1 MVRKPNEKC
10 CICSKPLY
18 RRKFEIKKTKRFSC
32 MKCKS
37 KMYRQ
42 YQVYNQKGLEIG
54 RGWNKGLSKKNGDI
68 LRYGKPRTNI
78 TKQNISKSLKGIQFS
93 EEHKQAI
100 SKARIELFDRIGRIE
115 KTERGWQFARWKK
128 QIYKRDK
135 YICKKCKS
143 IDNLFAHHILSWKD
157 YPDLRFKLSNGITLC
172 GVCHK
177 KLHKNK
183 TRNNP
188 L

>member
-1 MVRKPNEKC
+1 MSIDRKPKQIEADD
-10 CICSKPLY
+10 ILIHL
-18 RRKFEIKKTKRFSC
+18 R
-32 MKCKS
+32 
-37 KMYRQ
+37 
-42 YQVYNQKGLEIG
+42 QKGVTHGINERAIENLVRLLG
-54 RGWNKGLSKKNGDI
+54 RGSYDFFIEIIALGSREEKG
-68 LRYGKPRTNI
+68 
-78 TKQNISKSLKGIQFS
+78 
-93 EEHKQAI
+93 A
-100 SKARIELFDRIGRIE
+100 KARIELFDRIGRIE

-135 YICKKCKS
+135 YICQKCKS